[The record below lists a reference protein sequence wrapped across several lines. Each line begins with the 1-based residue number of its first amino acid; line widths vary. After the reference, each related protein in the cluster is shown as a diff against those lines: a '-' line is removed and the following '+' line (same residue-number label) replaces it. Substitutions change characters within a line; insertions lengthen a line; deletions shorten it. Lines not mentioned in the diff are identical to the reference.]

1 MYGGD
6 GNDYYII
13 DSTSDYVYDTSGNY
27 TATSTAYSWEMGEG
41 VDDLVLSGSAYAGY
55 GNFQDNDIKG
65 TAGANWID
73 GGDGD
78 DTLGGGAGNDTMYGG
93 NGDDVVGGAAG
104 TDRTYGGNGNDTLY
118 SATGNDTVSGGAGND
133 SVFGGDGLNALSGD
147 AGNDTLIGDGGRDVL
162 VAGSGRDVF
171 DFNLISDSPTGANC
185 DQLRAGGGAVAFE
198 GAGGAPGDKIDL
210 SSLDANVNAA
220 GDQAFIF
227 GGTGIRHVWCVN
239 SGTTTRVFAN
249 VDGDAAA
256 EVQIDI
262 FDGAVLASAYKAVD
276 FIL

>member
-1 MYGGD
+1 M
-6 GNDYYII
+6 
-13 DSTSDYVYDTSGNY
+13 
-27 TATSTAYSWEMGEG
+27 
-41 VDDLVLSGSAYAGY
+41 
-55 GNFQDNDIKG
+55 
-65 TAGANWID
+65 
-73 GGDGD
+73 
-78 DTLGGGAGNDTMYGG
+78 
-93 NGDDVVGGAAG
+93 
-104 TDRTYGGNGNDTLY
+104 
-118 SATGNDTVSGGAGND
+118 
-133 SVFGGDGLNALSGD
+133 
-147 AGNDTLIGDGGRDVL
+147 
-162 VAGSGRDVF
+162 
-171 DFNLISDSPTGANC
+171 
-185 DQLRAGGGAVAFE
+185 AFE

>member
-1 MYGGD
+1 M
-6 GNDYYII
+6 
-13 DSTSDYVYDTSGNY
+13 
-27 TATSTAYSWEMGEG
+27 
-41 VDDLVLSGSAYAGY
+41 
-55 GNFQDNDIKG
+55 
-65 TAGANWID
+65 
-73 GGDGD
+73 
-78 DTLGGGAGNDTMYGG
+78 
-93 NGDDVVGGAAG
+93 
-104 TDRTYGGNGNDTLY
+104 
-118 SATGNDTVSGGAGND
+118 
-133 SVFGGDGLNALSGD
+133 
-147 AGNDTLIGDGGRDVL
+147 

-262 FDGAVLASAYKAVD
+262 FDGAVVLASAYKAVD